1 MDWKTLWATFGLV
14 FLAELGDK
22 TQLATLS
29 VSAESRSPLS
39 VFLGSSLALVCASLL
54 AVLLGSAAGTWFPRE
69 WVRVAAGVFFIGAGV
84 LILLN
89 RG

>member
-22 TQLATLS
+22 TQLATLT
-29 VSAESRSPLS
+29 VSAESRNPMA
-39 VFLGSSLALVCASLL
+39 VFLGSSLALVCTSLL
-54 AVLLGSAAGTWFPRE
+54 AVLLGSAAGAWFPRE
-69 WVRVAAGVFFIGAGV
+69 WVRIAAGVFFVLAGV
-84 LILLN
+84 LILFN